1 MGLLVVP
8 VLVLVLGQALASEIQ
23 GGLMTFRPVAQ
34 HPDGTITVSFHYKE
48 SYRGQCGKRLGWSC
62 GTGDC
67 GQLSLAEFSDT
78 DKDPSEHQ
86 LWCQAE
92 GHILRDLSS
101 DKPFTLRDTGC
112 CWVSNADGATNW
124 TLATRVDLGTRSDT
138 HIFNKSPIVTTI
150 PTIRIPQ
157 NCPTTFPL
165 LVHDP
170 DGDQVRCRFGQQ
182 DRGDCSSCHQHS
194 NFTLHE
200 TQCVLQIHGTPGLG
214 VHVFELVL
222 EDYPA
227 QPITLSYRD
236 GSFTPRSPLNL
247 SLSDSQLMPLSQ
259 LPLQF
264 AVEIQSPLST
274 CIAGI
279 VRPQLLSPTPSHG
292 SILYASVGKPLTVT
306 LRARAERSNIYDF
319 QLSGPY
325 NMTKVSFQNKS
336 DGVAQVDVT
345 WTPQE
350 SDVYRHVPVCFTAE
364 TPESQSEM
372 RCVIVVVER
381 DSPHSGRANIS
392 CMDTT
397 MTIILEKNSMQGL
410 EASQLLLKD
419 PTCSLTTNG
428 SHIMGTMSLNSCGT
442 QTEDDGDYIVFKNEI
457 NSIKETGVITRQ
469 TMVQIPFSCSYPKV
483 AHVSTNF
490 KNHKSDYVFT
500 ETGFGSFSY
509 SFEFYTDSTF
519 QTVIDP
525 NSYPVEVELLEKIHM
540 GIQAHSY
547 LPQVVLF
554 VESCRA
560 TPDDNP
566 DNALYY
572 DIFKDGCSMDDTVN
586 VSSGGKTEFK
596 FEIQAFK
603 FTGDFDKV
611 YISCRVMLSTPQ
623 GAARSDEPHVIMQG
637 PLIRRKSTLRS
648 LGSEESSS
656 GSERVNVS
664 TLAFAGLFI
673 LTLVVLAGVMIFSVR
688 KSRNLRGSH
697 IHLLSSF

>member
-1 MGLLVVP
+1 MGLLVVLL
-8 VLVLVLGQALASEIQ
+8 LVLVLGQAPASEIQ

-34 HPDGTITVSFHYKE
+34 HSDGTITVSFHYKE

-78 DKDPSEHQ
+78 DKDPSELQ
-86 LWCQAE
+86 LC
-92 GHILRDLSS
+92 
-101 DKPFTLRDTGC
+101 
-112 CWVSNADGATNW
+112 ATNW

-138 HIFNKSPIVTTI
+138 HIFNKSPVVTTI

-200 TQCVLQIHGTPGLG
+200 TQCALQMHGTPGLG

-222 EDYPA
+222 EDYPV

-247 SLSDSQLMPLSQ
+247 SLSDSHLMPLSQ

-292 SILYASVGKPLTVT
+292 SILYASVGKPFTVT
-306 LRARAERSNIYDF
+306 LRARAERSN
-319 QLSGPY
+319 
-325 NMTKVSFQNKS
+325 
-336 DGVAQVDVT
+336 
-345 WTPQE
+345 
-350 SDVYRHVPVCFTAE
+350 
-364 TPESQSEM
+364 QSEM

-381 DSPHSGRANIS
+381 DHPHSGRANIS

-397 MTIILEKNSMQGL
+397 ITIILDKNSMQGL

-442 QTEDDGDYIVFKNEI
+442 QMEDDGDYIVFKNEI

-525 NSYPVEVELLEKIHM
+525 SSYPVEVELLEKIHM
-540 GIQAHSY
+540 GIHAHSY

-572 DIFKDGCSMDDTVN
+572 NIFKDGCSMDDTVN

-611 YISCRVMLSTPQ
+611 YISCRVMLCEDGNPYSRCTQ
-623 GAARSDEPHVIMQG
+623 GCLKSPAPAQRRRRELLVQTNPHVIMQG

-664 TLAFAGLFI
+664 TLAFAGLFV